1 MAQRAIVHLC
11 KIHTLEA
18 MEVRRQAACVKKLL
32 EAELARLGGGG
43 PDMAGALSKCWV
55 QRALSDSPRHNWV
68 GSTKF

>member
-18 MEVRRQAACVKKLL
+18 MEVGRQAACVKKLL

-43 PDMAGALSKCWV
+43 ARYGWCFVEVLGSERTFGLSSA
-55 QRALSDSPRHNWV
+55 QL
-68 GSTKF
+68 GGQY